1 MAVLCRL
8 SDRGRGCRLTDPHA
22 ARCRQGVVLLSLLTG
37 LAVACERSD
46 PRLRPEQVLKDSLS
60 LGDDDRVHR
69 VRLSRLDQRENLDP
83 ASVEV
88 REGDYVDFVSAD
100 RGVHAI
106 SFALDSL
113 SSVAAQFLR
122 ASGQESSPPLVLP
135 GARFVVLFAGA
146 PTGRYPF
153 VVVGNGTEAHG
164 AVVVREPER

>member
-8 SDRGRGCRLTDPHA
+8 SYRGWRCRLTDPHA
-22 ARCRQGVVLLSLLTG
+22 ARCRQGVVLLSLLAG
-37 LAVACERSD
+37 LAVACERSA
-46 PRLRPEQVLKDSLS
+46 PRLRPDQVLKDSLS
-60 LGDDDRVHR
+60 LGDNDQVHR

-88 REGDYVDFVSAD
+88 REGDYVEFVSTD

-106 SFALDSL
+106 YFVLDSL
-113 SSVAAQFLR
+113 SSVAGQFLR

-164 AVVVREPER
+164 TVVVREPER